1 MTAWLLALA
10 IAAVLAALAYVP
22 PPRAHV
28 AVAALALLRAAA
40 VTLLAALALDAPRGR
55 AQAAAPL
62 VALDASASWTRG
74 GDSAAFRA
82 ASDSARRLASDTL
95 WLFGDSL
102 RARAR
107 GGAASL
113 DDARDA
119 RSQVGALAD
128 RAAAAGRPL
137 LLVTD
142 GETDQDDA
150 LARAPRGSRAIV
162 LAPARGPDAGVV
174 GLTLPPSASER
185 DTVVAE
191 VLVGADARGAGAGT
205 VRVLLDDRVAGEAP
219 VAALAP
225 YAEQAVRV
233 SVPLTGRAGTLVAR
247 AVVATAGD
255 REPRNDTAAVAVE
268 VSDVPAVVF
277 VSAAPDYDARAALGV
292 VRGALGLPVRAYYR
306 VAPGAWRREESLAPV
321 DEATVR
327 TAAREAGLLVLH
339 GDTTVFGPPRALGR
353 GALALAAPPRP
364 AGDEEGAEWYATGA
378 PPSPLAPAMS
388 AVMWD
393 SLPPIELAAGA
404 PRGNWVGLEARLG
417 RQGPPR
423 PAVTG
428 FDGARRVVVVGVGG
442 LWRWQFRG
450 GVATAAFQALW
461 GGILDWLAAG
471 RGDRRAA
478 VPEGGVLRAGEPVPW
493 RRGGADSV
501 AALVLAPRGGARPAD
516 SLVVRFATG
525 ERTTTTPGLAAG
537 VYDVRGPGGASV
549 LVVSAPREL
558 LPRRAALRAG
568 PLGGG
573 ATSDRAP
580 RLREAW
586 WAYVLPLL
594 LLCGEWLSRR
604 RLGLR

>member
-10 IAAVLAALAYVP
+10 IAGVLAALAYVP
-22 PPRAHV
+22 PPRAHL
-28 AVAALALLRAAA
+28 AVAALALLRVAA
-40 VTLLAALALDAPRGR
+40 VTLLAALALDAPRGS
-55 AQAAAPL
+55 AQAAPPL
-62 VALDASASWTRG
+62 VALDASTSWTRG

-82 ASDSARRLASDTL
+82 ASDSARRLTTDTL

-107 GGAASL
+107 GGVASV
-113 DDARDA
+113 DEVRDA
-119 RSQVGALAD
+119 RSRVGALAD

-142 GETDQDDA
+142 GEIDEAEA

-162 LAPARGPDAGVV
+162 LAPTRGADASVV
-174 GLTLPPSASER
+174 GLTLPPSGSAR
-185 DTVVAE
+185 DTVIAE
-191 VLVGADARGAGAGT
+191 VLVGADARGSDVGA
-205 VRVLLDDRVAGEAP
+205 VRVLLDERVAVEAP
-219 VAALAP
+219 LAALAP
-225 YAEQAVRV
+225 YAEQVVRLP
-233 SVPLTGRAGTLVAR
+233 VPLAGRAGAVVAR
-247 AVVATAGD
+247 AVVAVAGD
-255 REPRNDTAAVAVE
+255 REPRNDTAAVSLE

-292 VRGALGLPVRAYYR
+292 VRGALGLPVRAFYR
-306 VAPGAWRREESLAPV
+306 VAPSVWRREESMAPV
-321 DEATVR
+321 DELVVR
-327 TAAREAGLLVLH
+327 AAARDAGLLVLH
-339 GDTTVFGPPRALGR
+339 GDTAVFGPPRALGR
-353 GALALAAPPRP
+353 GALALAAPPRSS
-364 AGDEEGAEWYATGA
+364 GEEEGAEWYATGA
-378 PPSPLAPAMS
+378 PPSPLAPALS
-388 AVMWD
+388 AVVWD
-393 SLPPIELAAGA
+393 SLPPLDLGAGA
-404 PRGNWVGLEARLG
+404 PRGDWVGLEARLG
-417 RQGPPR
+417 RQGAAR
-423 PAVTG
+423 AAVTG
-428 FDGARRVVVVGVGG
+428 VEGPRRVAVVGVGG

-450 GVATAAFQALW
+450 GVATAAFSALW

-478 VPEGGVLRAGEPVPW
+478 LPEGGVVRAGEPVVW
-493 RRGGADSV
+493 RRGGTDSV
-501 AALVLAPRGGARPAD
+501 ASLVLARRGATAAPE
-516 SLVVRFATG
+516 SLAVRFAAG
-525 ERTTTTPGLAAG
+525 ERTASTPGLAAG
-537 VYDVRGPGGASV
+537 VYDVRGPGGTSV
-549 LVVSAPREL
+549 LAVSPAREL

>member
-10 IAAVLAALAYVP
+10 IAAVLAVLAYVP
-22 PPRAHV
+22 PPRAHL
-28 AVAALALLRAAA
+28 AVAALALLRLASM
-40 VTLLAALALDAPRGR
+40 TLLAALALDAPRGR
-55 AQAAAPL
+55 ARAAAPL

-107 GGAASL
+107 GGVASL
-113 DDARDA
+113 DEARDA
-119 RSQVGALAD
+119 RSQVSALAD

-142 GETDQDDA
+142 GEIDEREA

-162 LAPARGPDAGVV
+162 LPPARGADAAIVA
-174 GLTLPPSASER
+174 LTLPPTGSER
-185 DTVVAE
+185 DTVTAE

-205 VRVLLDDRVAGEAP
+205 VRLLLDDRVAGEAP

-225 YAEQAVRV
+225 HAEQAVRLR
-233 SVPLTGRAGTLVAR
+233 VPLAGRAGTLVAR

-255 REPRNDTAAVAVE
+255 REPRNDTASAALE

-277 VSAAPDYDARAALGV
+277 VSANPDFDARAALGV
-292 VRGALGLPVRAYYR
+292 VRGALGLPVRAFYR
-306 VAPGAWRREESLAPV
+306 VAPGTWRREESLAPV

-327 TAAREAGLLVLH
+327 AAAREAGLLVLH
-339 GDTTVFGPPRALGR
+339 GDTAVFGAPRALGR
-353 GALALAAPPRP
+353 GALALVAPPRP
-364 AGDEEGAEWYATGA
+364 AGDEEGGEWYAFAA
-378 PPSPLAPAMS
+378 PPSPLAPALS
-388 AVMWD
+388 AVVWD
-393 SLPPIELAAGA
+393 SLPPIELGAGA
-404 PRGNWVGLEARLG
+404 PAGDWVGLEARLG
-417 RQGPPR
+417 RQGATR

-428 FDGARRVVVVGVGG
+428 VEGARRVAVVGVGG

-450 GVATAAFQALW
+450 GVATSAFQALW

-478 VPEGGVLRAGEPVPW
+478 VPEGGVVRAGEPVVW

-501 AALVLAPRGGARPAD
+501 AALVVARRGGAVD
-516 SLVVRFATG
+516 SLTVRFGAG
-525 ERTTTTPGLAAG
+525 ERTATTPGLAAG
-537 VYDVRGPGGASV
+537 VYDVRGPGGTSV
-549 LVVSAPREL
+549 LAVSAAREL
-558 LPRRAALRAG
+558 LPRRATVQAG
-568 PLGGG
+568 AVGGG